1 MPNNPIGVTFMP
13 SQDNQDLG
21 PQQGALNGPGG
32 DLSEA
37 FRILGLRLP
46 RVLGPGAI
54 SSPRLLN
61 GAGASAFGSGTNP
74 SAAVFEALLKAMT
87 GGGSFGT
94 PRPFS
99 GPGAPGMSGGSPSGP
114 YGSPG
119 PRVSP
124 GGGLPPGGDPGGGP
138 ITDTPTPPRSPF
150 GGGASRDPF
159 DTGTRDRRI

>member
-1 MPNNPIGVTFMP
+1 MANQPIGVTFMP
-13 SQDNQDLG
+13 SADNQQQG

-61 GAGASAFGSGTNP
+61 GPGASAFGGGVNP

-87 GGGSFGT
+87 GGGSPMGSSYGGSV
-94 PRPFS
+94 P
-99 GPGAPGMSGGSPSGP
+99 GSPSMPGVSSGP
-114 YGSPG
+114 YPGSP
-119 PRVSP
+119 VSRDPTRLTP
-124 GGGLPPGGDPGGGP
+124 GAGRPDPGGGP
-138 ITDTPTPPRSPF
+138 IDNAPAAPPSSYGGGTREPF
-150 GGGASRDPF
+150 GGRGV
-159 DTGTRDRRI
+159 